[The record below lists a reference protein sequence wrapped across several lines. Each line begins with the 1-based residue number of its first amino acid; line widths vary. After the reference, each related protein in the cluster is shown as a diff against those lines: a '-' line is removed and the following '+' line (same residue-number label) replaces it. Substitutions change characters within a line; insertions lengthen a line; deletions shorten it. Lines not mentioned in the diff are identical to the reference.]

1 MTSSQLP
8 TIIQGGMGVGVSGW
22 NLARSVSMCGQLGVV
37 SGTALDA
44 VLVRRLQEG
53 DPGGHMQRALAAFPF
68 PGVSERIVGK
78 YYREGGT
85 PEGKPYIAK
94 PLVGQTRS
102 QLLDELL
109 VVANFAEVWLAK
121 EGHDHRVGINFLH
134 KIQAPLLPS
143 IFGAMLA
150 GVDIVL
156 VGAGIPLDIP
166 GILDG
171 LAAGS
176 PVEMRL
182 DVKGASAGATHSS
195 TFDPRMITG
204 RDGYHIPRPLF
215 FPIVASNTLAT
226 LMVSKC
232 GNGVNGLVVEG
243 ATAGGHNAPPR
254 GPKKLSDRGEPV
266 YGPRDSVDPAALMA
280 LGVPFWMAGSYGS
293 PARLAEALEAG
304 ATGIQVGTLFAL
316 SDESGL
322 RPDLKERIIAQ
333 SLQNELSVYTDA
345 VASPTGF
352 PFKVVTSVEDTIADP
367 DQYANRAR
375 ICDLGYL
382 REAFETEDG
391 VLDWRCPAD
400 EVKRYVAAGGQA
412 EQTDGRLCLCN
423 GLMATIG
430 LGQVRKDGSAELPL
444 LTGGDDVSGVP
455 HLVADGATSY
465 PSTRVISWL
474 LTAS

>member
-1 MTSSQLP
+1 
-8 TIIQGGMGVGVSGW
+8 MGVGVSGW
-22 NLARSVSMCGQLGVV
+22 NLARSVSLCGQLGVV

-53 DPGGHMQRALAAFPF
+53 DPGGHMRRALAAFPF
-68 PGVSERIVGK
+68 PGVSERIVRK
-78 YYREGGT
+78 YYREEGT
-85 PEGKPYIAK
+85 PAGKPYIAK
-94 PLVGQTRS
+94 PLVGQERS
-102 QLLDELL
+102 HYLDELL
-109 VVANFAEVWLAK
+109 VAANFAEVWLAK
-121 EGHDHRVGINFLH
+121 EGHEHRVGINFLH

-150 GVDIVL
+150 GVDVVL
-156 VGAGIPLDIP
+156 VGAGIPLDIS

-171 LAAGS
+171 LAAGN
-176 PVEMRL
+176 PVEMKL
-182 DVKGASAGATHSS
+182 DVKGASAGTAHKL
-195 TFDPRMITG
+195 TFDPSLISGTQNYRV
-204 RDGYHIPRPLF
+204 PRPLF
-215 FPIVASNTLAT
+215 FPIVASNTLAA

-232 GNGVNGLVVEG
+232 GDGVDGLVVEG

-254 GPKKLSDRGEPV
+254 GPKKYTDSGEPL
-266 YGPRDSVDPAALMA
+266 YGARDEVNTDALKD

-293 PARLAEALEAG
+293 PERLSAALEAG

-322 RPDLKERIIAQ
+322 RPDLKKQIITQ

-367 DQYANRAR
+367 EQYANRSR
-375 ICDLGYL
+375 VCDLGYL
-382 REAFETEDG
+382 REAFETQDG
-391 VLDWRCPAD
+391 RLDWRCPAD
-400 EVKRYVAAGGQA
+400 DVKRYVAAGGQA
-412 EQTDGRLCLCN
+412 EQTEGRLCLCN

-455 HLVADGATSY
+455 HLVADGAASY

-474 LTAS
+474 LADS